1 MTNPVGGMYMAAH
14 ESAMGRR
21 NEAAVFIG
29 EAQKRDER
37 IFLPIITMRFK
48 TKN

>member
-1 MTNPVGGMYMAAH
+1 MAAH

-37 IFLPIITMRFK
+37 TFCQLLQ
-48 TKN
+48 